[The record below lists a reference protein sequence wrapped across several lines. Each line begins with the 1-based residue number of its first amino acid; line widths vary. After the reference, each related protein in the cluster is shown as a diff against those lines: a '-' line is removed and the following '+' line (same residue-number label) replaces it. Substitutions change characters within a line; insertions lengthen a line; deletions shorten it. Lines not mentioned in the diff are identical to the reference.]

1 MMDAKLKAAIGQ
13 QIQSFV
19 TSPSHDFTHLER
31 VLAFAGQ
38 LRTIYGGDPKV
49 ITAAVMLHD
58 LARAECEK
66 EGAESALRSAE
77 LARDVL
83 AKIGFPPE
91 KRELVC
97 ETISEHDQSDVFPH
111 SLEGKILK
119 DADFLAG
126 VGAWGILRSA
136 LWTGEKDQGVDKF
149 FERVKVK
156 MLARIKSLEFPE
168 SRRLAMEE
176 YLFVKFFLSL
186 LEKEPVLPVEP
197 LLGKYLVLEGISGA
211 GKETQA
217 ERLLSRLRAKGKEA
231 CKVVEPTERLRPAL
245 HAWRE
250 RFYERQVDGRPGELF
265 LFAGDRSCLMS
276 TDVRPALRA
285 GKIVVSVRSFLS
297 SMVYQTTEEENI
309 PYALFLHRFVPTPD
323 LIILL
328 DIPAQVAWERVNRR
342 SRETGKKISI
352 YEDPTKLDQHR
363 QKYKDILRDHFPQG
377 RVIDGA
383 KSVEEVERQIA
394 QCLIEAGIM

>member
-1 MMDAKLKAAIGQ
+1 MDAKLKATIWQ
-13 QIQSFV
+13 QIQGLV
-19 TSPSHDFTHLER
+19 TSPSHDLTHLER
-31 VLAFAGQ
+31 VLVFAGQ
-38 LRTIYGGDPKV
+38 LRTIYGGDPEV
-49 ITAAVMLHD
+49 ITAAAMLHD
-58 LARAECEK
+58 LGRADRELA
-66 EGAESALRSAE
+66 GRDSALRSAQF
-77 LARDVL
+77 ARDVL
-83 AKIGFPPE
+83 TNIDFAQGKV
-91 KRELVC
+91 ELVC
-97 ETISEHDQSDVFPH
+97 EAISEHDQRDISPH

-136 LWTGEKDQGVDKF
+136 LWTGENNQGVDRF
-149 FERVKVK
+149 FERLKVK
-156 MLARIKSLEFPE
+156 MTDRIEDLEFPE
-168 SRRLAMEE
+168 SRRLAMKE
-176 YLFVKFFLSL
+176 YLFVEYFLSL
-186 LEKEPVLPVEP
+186 LEKEPILPVEQLP
-197 LLGKYLVLEGISGA
+197 GKYLVLEGISGA

-231 CKVVEPTERLRPAL
+231 CKVVEPTERLKPAL

-265 LFAGDRSCLMS
+265 LFAGDRFCLMS

-297 SMVYQTTEEENI
+297 SMVYQSTEEADI

-328 DIPAQVAWERVNRR
+328 DIPAQVAWQRVNRR

-394 QCLIEAGIM
+394 QRLIEVGIM